1 MVWIIFQV
9 PRYHFIAERLLVG
22 DSAVPARVHPKY
34 PFNFC
39 ATAFA
44 TALSS
49 RPARRSI
56 RAGSMQAIFA
66 VRTTDGAGR
75 PARARSTIVP
85 NAPTFPARAEVS
97 HEITIRHRPSRPPRM
112 SIPKTLQTDR
122 RRLRSPCRA
131 GCRRRLRDS
140 ARYRQA

>member
-56 RAGSMQAIFA
+56 RRFDAGDLRGAH
-66 VRTTDGAGR
+66 DGWRGQTG
-75 PARARSTIVP
+75 AREIDD
-85 NAPTFPARAEVS
+85 RAERADLPRKGGG
-97 HEITIRHRPSRPPRM
+97 EARNYNPP
-112 SIPKTLQTDR
+112 
-122 RRLRSPCRA
+122 
-131 GCRRRLRDS
+131 
-140 ARYRQA
+140 

>member
-44 TALSS
+44 VALSS

-66 VRTTDGAGR
+66 ARTTDGAGR
-75 PARARSTIVP
+75 PARAILAIV
-85 NAPTFPARAEVS
+85 TS
-97 HEITIRHRPSRPPRM
+97 HDHGTLSALVIIATQISPKGASLRLEITSAG
-112 SIPKTLQTDR
+112 R
-122 RRLRSPCRA
+122 RF
-131 GCRRRLRDS
+131 S
-140 ARYRQA
+140 ARRPA